1 TRRRIGATVA
11 RQPARDLTAPAGSEK
26 GAPRRRHA
34 GRQPPALRSRSGGH
48 RQTPRVLR
56 SLLDP
61 GAPRV
66 QDDAGANSG
75 EGGAM
80 TSVADIPAVRKT
92 ITINASVEDAFRGST
107 EGQEPWWPRT
117 HPTGKVPMQKG
128 IIETREGGR
137 CYSIQTDG
145 SECDWGRV
153 LVWD

>member
-34 GRQPPALRSRSGGH
+34 GRQPPALRGRSGGH
-48 RQTPRVLR
+48 RQTPRLLR

-61 GAPRV
+61 GARRV
-66 QDDAGANSG
+66 QDDGGANSA

-92 ITINASVEDAFRGST
+92 ITINGSVEHAFRVFT
-107 EGQEPWWPRT
+107 EGHDSWWP
-117 HPTGKVPMQKG
+117 
-128 IIETREGGR
+128 GR
-137 CYSIQTDG
+137 ITSARSRC
-145 SECDWGRV
+145 RRA
-153 LVWD
+153 